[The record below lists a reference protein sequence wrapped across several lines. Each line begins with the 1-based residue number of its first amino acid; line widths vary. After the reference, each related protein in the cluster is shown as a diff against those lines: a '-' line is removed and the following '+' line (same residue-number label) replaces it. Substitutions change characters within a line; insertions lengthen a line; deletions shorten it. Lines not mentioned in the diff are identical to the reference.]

1 MRYAQECRTQIFLA
15 IPATATG
22 GLKIKAVAEESGVST
37 HRAAIGN
44 DSAVANQIALAS
56 DVSAINAN
64 RQIMQ
69 QPVIHAGQETAICNL
84 ITVRVLVL
92 VMYRHIIAATHGER
106 APAIVR
112 RRRRRLLRTIAG
124 ARSPWGAAI
133 MWRYITRTRT
143 RTVIRLQMAV
153 SWPAWITGC
162 CIIWRLAFMADTSE
176 ARAIWLATAESLPM
190 AARWVDTPLSSAT
203 AFIFRPPVAVAG
215 IAMKICVRRS
225 WA

>member
-1 MRYAQECRTQIFLA
+1 MRYAQECRTQIFIA

-92 VMYRHIIAATHGER
+92 VMYRHIIAATHGES

-112 RRRRRLLRTIAG
+112 RRRRRR
-124 ARSPWGAAI
+124 R
-133 MWRYITRTRT
+133 RN
-143 RTVIRLQMAV
+143 V
-153 SWPAWITGC
+153 
-162 CIIWRLAFMADTSE
+162 LAFLNRWIVFHYRS
-176 ARAIWLATAESLPM
+176 AIRVSIIANLVHPSLQVFALHNGPRETDLVHRGELFWRNQIKNSRQIGRWNATENP
-190 AARWVDTPLSSAT
+190 
-203 AFIFRPPVAVAG
+203 
-215 IAMKICVRRS
+215 
-225 WA
+225 